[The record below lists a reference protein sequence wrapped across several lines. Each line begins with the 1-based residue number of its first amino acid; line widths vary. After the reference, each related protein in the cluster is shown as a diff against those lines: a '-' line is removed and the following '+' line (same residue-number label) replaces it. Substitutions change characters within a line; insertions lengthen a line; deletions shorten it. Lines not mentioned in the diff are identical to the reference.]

1 MSGSVDIPSLVDGV
15 RRRDRLAVARALSLV
30 ESSLHEDRYLAADL
44 IDRLLQ
50 TRPSSRRIGI
60 TGSPG
65 VGKSTFI
72 EAYGMGLVS
81 RGSNVAVLAVDPSSR
96 RTGGSILG
104 DKVRMS
110 QLSLHDAA
118 FVRPSPS
125 RTALGGGTS
134 TMRES
139 IIICEA
145 AGYDHVIVETVGVG
159 QSETEVADMV
169 DMFMV
174 LVLPTAGD
182 ELQGIKRGIMEVAD
196 VVVVN
201 KADIDEQATR
211 RAMATYRSALRLMLP
226 AEEDWTPDVVAVSSL
241 NQEGIDHVLVV
252 EDQFFD
258 SKRATSLELRRRR
271 QRKAWFEA
279 ALRATAL
286 DWITHDRDIAGAVQD
301 LRKAVLD
308 ETTTPTRGLMA
319 IFDHTTISRT
329 PQEGQRP

>member
-1 MSGSVDIPSLVDGV
+1 MNGSADISSLVEGI
-15 RRRDRLAVARALSLV
+15 RRRDRLAVARGLSLV
-30 ESSLHEDRYLAADL
+30 ESSVHEDRYLAADL
-44 IDRLLQ
+44 IDRLLPL
-50 TRPSSRRIGI
+50 RPTSRRIGI

-72 EAYGMGLVS
+72 EAYGMGLVT

-104 DKVRMS
+104 DKVRMP
-110 QLSLHDAA
+110 QLSLQDSA

-139 IIICEA
+139 IIVCEA

-201 KADIDEQATR
+201 KADIDEHATL
-211 RAMATYRSALRLMLP
+211 RAIATYRSALRLMLP
-226 AEEDWTPDVVAVSSL
+226 AEEDWTSEVVAVSSL
-241 NQEGIDHVLVV
+241 HLSGIDGILAV
-252 EDQFFD
+252 EEQFFD
-258 SKRATSLELRRRR
+258 PQRTTSRERRRRR
-271 QRKAWFEA
+271 QRKSWFEA
-279 ALRATAL
+279 VLRSTAL
-286 DWITHDRDIAGAVQD
+286 DWVTHDRAIASAVQD
-301 LRKAVLD
+301 LRMAVLE

-319 IFDHTTISRT
+319 IFDQTTISRT
-329 PQEGQRP
+329 TSEGPRP

>member
-1 MSGSVDIPSLVDGV
+1 MP
-15 RRRDRLAVARALSLV
+15 
-30 ESSLHEDRYLAADL
+30 
-44 IDRLLQ
+44 
-50 TRPSSRRIGI
+50 
-60 TGSPG
+60 
-65 VGKSTFI
+65 
-72 EAYGMGLVS
+72 
-81 RGSNVAVLAVDPSSR
+81 
-96 RTGGSILG
+96 
-104 DKVRMS
+104 

-125 RTALGGGTS
+125 RAALGGGTS

-201 KADIDEQATR
+201 KADIDEQATH
-211 RAMATYRSALRLMLP
+211 RAVATYHSALRLMLP
-226 AEEDWTPDVVAVSSL
+226 AEEDWTPEVVAVSSL
-241 NQEGIDHVLVV
+241 RLDGIDGVFTV
-252 EDQFFD
+252 EDRFFD
-258 SKRATSLELRRRR
+258 PQRAASHGQRRRR

-279 ALRATAL
+279 VLRTTAL
-286 DWITHDRDIAGAVQD
+286 EWITHDREIAAAVQD
-301 LRKAVLD
+301 VRTAVLE
-308 ETTTPTRGLMA
+308 ETTTPTRGLMT
-319 IFDHTTISRT
+319 IFNQTTISRT
-329 PQEGQRP
+329 TSEGPRP